1 MPKLKRLLLDLLL
14 FLMAS
19 PILLLQVLRR
29 GGKNVRFFALAS
41 SASLFCECGEEM
53 SLVGLWKCPCG
64 FTYRGHLVTVCPV
77 CEAVP
82 KVVRCYGC
90 GVTTRLADP
99 W

>member
-1 MPKLKRLLLDLLL
+1 MPKLKRLLLDVLL

-19 PILLLQVLRR
+19 PILLLQALRR
-29 GGKNVRFFALAS
+29 GRKKVRFFALAS
-41 SASLFCECGEEM
+41 RVSLFCECGEEM

-77 CEAVP
+77 CEGVP

-99 W
+99 C

>member
-1 MPKLKRLLLDLLL
+1 MPRLKRLLLDVLL

-19 PILLLQVLRR
+19 PILLLQALRR
-29 GGKNVRFFALAS
+29 GRKKVRFFALAS
-41 SASLFCECGEEM
+41 RTSLFCECGEEM

-82 KVVRCYGC
+82 KVVRCYAC

-99 W
+99 